1 MLGWIRRVVV
11 VVAVVLRVVK
21 LHDDALSLWI
31 TIWQM
36 LDSWR
41 LEGVS
46 WYLVGVVPTEVR
58 RRVNRR
64 EN

>member
-1 MLGWIRRVVV
+1 MLGWIRRVV

-58 RRVNRR
+58 RRVNRC